1 MKLMKEF
8 IKENKWIV
16 LATTLTICLQ
26 IAGTLGVPKLVGK
39 LIDVGIVSGD
49 QQVIKTIGIQ
59 MFLVAFIGTIAAII
73 SSYLSAL
80 VAAKFGFQVRGLFF
94 KKFQQFSMKN
104 VDKFGSNS
112 LLTRM
117 TNDVD
122 NVQTMIVLF

>member
-26 IAGTLGVPKLVGK
+26 IAGPLGVPKLVGK

-59 MFLVAFIGTIAAII
+59 MFLVHSLEQLPQLFLAIC
-73 SSYLSAL
+73 
-80 VAAKFGFQVRGLFF
+80 
-94 KKFQQFSMKN
+94 
-104 VDKFGSNS
+104 
-112 LLTRM
+112 LL
-117 TNDVD
+117 
-122 NVQTMIVLF
+122 

>member
-1 MKLMKEF
+1 MDCSC
-8 IKENKWIV
+8 
-16 LATTLTICLQ
+16 TTLTICLQ

-80 VAAKFGFQVRGLFF
+80 VVALNLVF
-94 KKFQQFSMKN
+94 KLEDCS
-104 VDKFGSNS
+104 
-112 LLTRM
+112 
-117 TNDVD
+117 
-122 NVQTMIVLF
+122 

>member
-59 MFLVAFIGTIAAII
+59 MLPKRVKLNMKM
-73 SSYLSAL
+73 SSLR
-80 VAAKFGFQVRGLFF
+80 QI
-94 KKFQQFSMKN
+94 N
-104 VDKFGSNS
+104 
-112 LLTRM
+112 
-117 TNDVD
+117 
-122 NVQTMIVLF
+122 

>member
-26 IAGTLGVPKLVGK
+26 IAGTLGVSKLVGK

-73 SSYLSAL
+73 SSYL
-80 VAAKFGFQVRGLFF
+80 VF
-94 KKFQQFSMKN
+94 KLEDCSLKN
-104 VDKFGSNS
+104 FNNS
-112 LLTRM
+112 R
-117 TNDVD
+117 
-122 NVQTMIVLF
+122 

>member
-16 LATTLTICLQ
+16 LATTLTIFLQ

-59 MFLVAFIGTIAAII
+59 MFLVHSLEQLPQLFLAIC
-73 SSYLSAL
+73 
-80 VAAKFGFQVRGLFF
+80 
-94 KKFQQFSMKN
+94 
-104 VDKFGSNS
+104 
-112 LLTRM
+112 LL
-117 TNDVD
+117 
-122 NVQTMIVLF
+122 

>member
-16 LATTLTICLQ
+16 LATTFTICLQ

-59 MFLVAFIGTIAAII
+59 MFLVHSLEQLPQLFLAIC
-73 SSYLSAL
+73 
-80 VAAKFGFQVRGLFF
+80 
-94 KKFQQFSMKN
+94 
-104 VDKFGSNS
+104 
-112 LLTRM
+112 LL
-117 TNDVD
+117 
-122 NVQTMIVLF
+122 

>member
-59 MFLVAFIGTIAAII
+59 MFLVHSLEQLPQLFLAIC
-73 SSYLSAL
+73 LLQQLLNL
-80 VAAKFGFQVRGLFF
+80 VF
-94 KKFQQFSMKN
+94 KLEDCSLKN
-104 VDKFGSNS
+104 FNNS
-112 LLTRM
+112 R
-117 TNDVD
+117 
-122 NVQTMIVLF
+122 

>member
-49 QQVIKTIGIQ
+49 QQVIKTIAYKC
-59 MFLVAFIGTIAAII
+59 FLWHSLEQLPQLFLAIC
-73 SSYLSAL
+73 
-80 VAAKFGFQVRGLFF
+80 
-94 KKFQQFSMKN
+94 
-104 VDKFGSNS
+104 
-112 LLTRM
+112 LL
-117 TNDVD
+117 
-122 NVQTMIVLF
+122 

>member
-49 QQVIKTIGIQ
+49 QPV
-59 MFLVAFIGTIAAII
+59 
-73 SSYLSAL
+73 SYTHLTL
-80 VAAKFGFQVRGLFF
+80 PTKR
-94 KKFQQFSMKN
+94 SMCR
-104 VDKFGSNS
+104 SRWS
-112 LLTRM
+112 PYH
-117 TNDVD
+117 
-122 NVQTMIVLF
+122 